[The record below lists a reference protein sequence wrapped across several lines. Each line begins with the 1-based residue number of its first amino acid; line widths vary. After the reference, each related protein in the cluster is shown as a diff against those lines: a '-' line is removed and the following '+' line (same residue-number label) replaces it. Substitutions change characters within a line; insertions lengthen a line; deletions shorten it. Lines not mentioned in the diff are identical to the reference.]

1 MINQEHAQAFEAW
14 EKDWR
19 ENPDAFLTAEEVA
32 AMELA
37 TLSEQQAITFA
48 AYLRQ
53 HGHSAHDTLQTTVD
67 WFKQAVPTPSDQARC
82 VQIGCHFEEV
92 AEMCDAL
99 GLYALSEHL
108 VVAAEDFKQKD
119 SMAVEAV
126 RSADRKALL
135 DAMRDQC
142 VTGVGVDYM
151 FGADTVGAAR
161 EVNRSN
167 WSKFVD
173 GKPVFNEQGK
183 IAKGPDYSA
192 PELDAFVGKPC

>member
-1 MINQEHAQAFEAW
+1 MMNQEHAQAFEAW
-14 EKDWR
+14 EKEWR
-19 ENPDAFLTAEEVA
+19 ENPDAFLTVEEAA

-53 HGHSAHDTLQTTVD
+53 RGHSAHDTLQTTVD
-67 WFKQAVPTPSDQARC
+67 WFKQAVPAPTDETRC

-99 GLYALSEHL
+99 GLHALSEHL
-108 VVAAEDFKQKD
+108 AVVAVGFKAK
-119 SMAVEAV
+119 SPEKL
-126 RSADRKALL
+126 RKVQDASRKLLL

-151 FGADTVGAAR
+151 FGADAVGAAR

-183 IAKGPDYSA
+183 ITKGPDYSA

>member
-1 MINQEHAQAFEAW
+1 MINQEH
-14 EKDWR
+14 D
-19 ENPDAFLTAEEVA
+19 
-32 AMELA
+32 
-37 TLSEQQAITFA
+37 
-48 AYLRQ
+48 
-53 HGHSAHDTLQTTVD
+53 HSAHDTLQTTVD
-67 WFKQAVPTPSDQARC
+67 WFKQAVPAPTDETRC

-99 GLYALSEHL
+99 GMSALRAELNYAGNLFKSK
-108 VVAAEDFKQKD
+108 AEG
-119 SMAVEAV
+119 ALRRV
-126 RSADRKALL
+126 RTADRKALL

-151 FGADTVGAAR
+151 FGADAVGAAR